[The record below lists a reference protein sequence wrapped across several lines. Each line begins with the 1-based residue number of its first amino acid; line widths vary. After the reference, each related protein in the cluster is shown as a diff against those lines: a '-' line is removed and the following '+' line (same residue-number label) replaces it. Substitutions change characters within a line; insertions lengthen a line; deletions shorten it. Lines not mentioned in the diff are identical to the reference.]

1 VLGAVESGVDLEM
14 RIASIYQNCRTQE
27 QIREAF
33 DALQLE
39 LDDKIKAG
47 LDTARRAFL
56 ENFDA
61 EVHDRLRVHKDQA
74 KVALDQQQRM
84 LLDLAKFGLGGR
96 ATFDESEP
104 RFQVKP
110 EGAGEAQRF
119 HLEWQRAEALGDAFF
134 RLDHPLAQELIEK
147 AAKAATDTAEVVFDY
162 EPHASAL
169 ERYQGTSGWL
179 EVTKLTAEAVGRAEE
194 FLLVAACDADGKHV
208 TPDVATKLFSLSGR
222 VTGSA
227 SGSAPTVLNEI
238 RDELR
243 GFRLEDLQS
252 RNEEFFR
259 EEEDKLDRWAEDVK
273 FALERELR
281 ELDTQI
287 KGAKKAS
294 KSAVALAEKLEAQKQ
309 IKALEAKRNAKR
321 RQLFE
326 AQDDVDRKRAELIE
340 EIERQLQT
348 KTSIE
353 PVFTL
358 RWTLSDGAG
367 TTA

>member
-1 VLGAVESGVDLEM
+1 M
-14 RIASIYQNCRTQE
+14 TR
-27 QIREAF
+27 
-33 DALQLE
+33 
-39 LDDKIKAG
+39 
-47 LDTARRAFL
+47 
-56 ENFDA
+56 
-61 EVHDRLRVHKDQA
+61 
-74 KVALDQQQRM
+74 
-84 LLDLAKFGLGGR
+84 
-96 ATFDESEP
+96 
-104 RFQVKP
+104 
-110 EGAGEAQRF
+110 
-119 HLEWQRAEALGDAFF
+119 
-134 RLDHPLAQELIEK
+134 
-147 AAKAATDTAEVVFDY
+147 
-162 EPHASAL
+162 
-169 ERYQGTSGWL
+169 
-179 EVTKLTAEAVGRAEE
+179 
-194 FLLVAACDADGKHV
+194 
-208 TPDVATKLFSLSGR
+208 
-222 VTGSA
+222 SA

-348 KTSIE
+348 KTRIE

-358 RWTLSDGAG
+358 RWTLGDGAG
-367 TTA
+367 ATA